1 MTDKEAKALQPGQV
15 FESLFHAES
24 FRVIRVEKGAKSK
37 PAMIVAERVN
47 MPLRTFKPDDL
58 RYYRVKP

>member
-15 FESLFHAES
+15 FESLFHNEA
-24 FRVIRVEKGAKSK
+24 FKVIRVEPGTKNR
-37 PAMIVAERVN
+37 PPQIVAERVERQ
-47 MPLRTFKPDDL
+47 LRTFRPDDL